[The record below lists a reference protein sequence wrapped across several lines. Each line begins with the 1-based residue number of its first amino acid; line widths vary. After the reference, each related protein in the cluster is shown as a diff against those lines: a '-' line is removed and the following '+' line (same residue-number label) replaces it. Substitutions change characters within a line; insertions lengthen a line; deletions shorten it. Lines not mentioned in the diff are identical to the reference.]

1 MLPFDLPLL
10 RALNGCMHRSPA
22 FDAAVIMLS
31 QNNLLKGG
39 LTMAI
44 LFGLWSRTERNDIT
58 RRVSLLATLAGG
70 ILAVGLGRALALG
83 LPMRIRPMHDPLVH
97 TVLPFGLKTIELR
110 GWSSFPSDHAL
121 VFMAIAC
128 GTFYVS
134 RRAGA
139 LLAVH
144 AALIICV
151 PRIMLGLHYPSDIL
165 GGWCIGV
172 LTAVA
177 MQRAAIRRL
186 IERACMPLH
195 EARPGLFHAALFIL
209 CFQLA
214 DMFDDLR
221 RLATALVALLKA

>member
-1 MLPFDLPLL
+1 VFPFDLPLL
-10 RALNGCMHRSPA
+10 HALNGCMHRSPA

-31 QNNLLKGG
+31 QNDLLKGG
-39 LTMAI
+39 FTMAI
-44 LFGLWSRTERNDIT
+44 LFGLWSRTEKNDHA

-70 ILAVGLGRALALG
+70 ILAVGLGRALALSM
-83 LPMRIRPMHDPLVH
+83 PMRIRPLHDPLVH
-97 TVLPFGLKTIELR
+97 TVLPFGLKGVELR

-121 VFMAIAC
+121 VFMAIAF

-134 RRAGA
+134 RRAGTLLSVHTA
-139 LLAVH
+139 LF
-144 AALIICV
+144 ICM

-165 GGWCIGV
+165 GGWCIGA
-172 LTAVA
+172 LTAVV
-177 MQRAAIRRL
+177 MQRAAVRRI
-186 IERACMPLH
+186 IERVCMPLH

-214 DMFDDLR
+214 GMFDDLR